1 VIAGQAGAPGAQRV
15 EAGTPRLFP
24 LRAGQS
30 ARIIA
35 VSGPQVADTWAL
47 CAADLAERLSMSH
60 TRGTLGRVCP
70 RPGDLLYSGTRTP
83 MLRFERDTSPGLH
96 DTLVPACDPERYR
109 LLGHPGYHRNCRDN
123 YASAV
128 AHLPCTGPAPDPWN
142 VFQNTPVDADGRLRF
157 EPSLAVAG
165 DLVEVRALMPV
176 YLVVSACPQDLVPI
190 NGTLQRPSDIHVALE
205 S

>member
-1 VIAGQAGAPGAQRV
+1 MIAGRAGAPGAQRV
-15 EAGTPRLFP
+15 EAGTARLFP

-35 VSGPQVADTWAL
+35 VSGSQVADTWAL

-128 AHLPCTGPAPDPWN
+128 ASPALYRARPRSVERLPEHPGGRGRAAALRAVPGRRRGP
-142 VFQNTPVDADGRLRF
+142 R
-157 EPSLAVAG
+157 
-165 DLVEVRALMPV
+165 
-176 YLVVSACPQDLVPI
+176 
-190 NGTLQRPSDIHVALE
+190 
-205 S
+205 